1 MWQWCE
7 LTRLFPI
14 FTGRVIATFA
24 CSGEKEVN
32 LAVQDAKAAFQIWRK
47 KSGMERGR
55 VLLEAAR
62 IIRVCCRS
70 FSSRR
75 VLVQCSEG
83 SGDELQLDFGALLGY
98 VKSKS
103 IFSEIK
109 KRFHLPTVVY
119 KKTSFLAVIPVWILP
134 LCHVS
139 SAGFSF
145 PSLFVL

>member
-1 MWQWCE
+1 M
-7 LTRLFPI
+7 
-14 FTGRVIATFA
+14 IATFA

-70 FSSRR
+70 FSSRK
-75 VLVQCSEG
+75 VLLQCSEG
-83 SGDELQLDFGALLGY
+83 CGDELQLDFGALLSY

-103 IFSEIK
+103 IFYDIK
-109 KRFHLPTVVY
+109 KHFHLPTVVY
-119 KKTSFLAVIPVWILP
+119 KTSFLPVIPVWILP
-134 LCHVS
+134 LCDVS
-139 SAGFSF
+139 SGGFSF